1 MSKRQI
7 ELLILAII
15 SIIIIAIVSALSVF
29 LSELY
34 GKNNEKSGIDVK
46 ITIPQG
52 SSNKKIAKILKEN
65 KLIISE
71 YAFVLRSKRLGY
83 SDKFKYGTF
92 KLNTGMKRDD
102 LIKALTAIGKNENAV
117 KFTIPEGY
125 SIQEIAV
132 KLEQEGLCTKDD
144 FLYAVENETY
154 DYEFLNDISDEVDY
168 KLQGFLFPA
177 TYEIDKNMSSKEII
191 EMMLTHFDEQFTE
204 EYYTKAHALG
214 KSVNDII
221 IIASMIE
228 REAKLDEERAT
239 ISGVIYNRINA
250 NMKLQIDA
258 TVQYAITDGI
268 YNVNKIYNKD
278 LQIDSKYNTYKY
290 EGLPIGAICNPGIKS
305 IQAALE
311 PENHNYFYY
320 RVVDQ
325 DIGKHKFTQNYE
337 EHISQ

>member
-7 ELLILAII
+7 KLLIIAMI
-15 SIIIIAIVSALSVF
+15 SIIIIVIGLALSIF

-34 GKNNEKSGIDVK
+34 GKNDEKNGTDVK

-52 SSNKKIAKILKEN
+52 SSNKKIAKILKDN

-92 KLNTGMKRDD
+92 ELNTGMKRDD

-125 SIQEIAV
+125 SLQEIAV
-132 KLEQEGLCTKDD
+132 KLEQEGLCTKDE
-144 FLYAVENETY
+144 FLDALENETY
-154 DYEFLNDISDEVDY
+154 NYDFLNNISDGVDY

-177 TYEIDKNMSSKEII
+177 TYEIDKDMSAKQIV
-191 EMMLTHFDEQFTE
+191 EMMLNHFEEEFKE
-204 EYYTKAHALG
+204 EYYTKAQKLG
-214 KSVNDII
+214 KSVNEII
-221 IIASMIE
+221 TIASMIE

-258 TVQYAITDGI
+258 TVQYAITEGL

-290 EGLPIGAICNPGIKS
+290 EGLPVGPICNPGIKS

-311 PENHNYFYY
+311 PESHNYFYY
-320 RVVDQ
+320 RVIDQ
-325 DIGKHKFTQNYE
+325 DLGKHKFTQTYE
-337 EHISQ
+337 EHIAQ